1 MSPKKTALYNIH
13 VSLGGKIVEF
23 AGYLMPVQY
32 TSMIDEHKR
41 VREQVGLFD
50 VSHMG
55 EIEIQGSKALDFINY
70 MTINNVS
77 KLEINQAQ
85 YTAMCYP
92 DGGIVDDLIC
102 YRRENSYF
110 LVVNAS
116 NTKKDH
122 DWIIDNRKGGVA
134 VHNITDNITQL
145 AIQGKNAEKII
156 QKLTEVP
163 LSDIKYYWFQEG
175 ILADTEMII
184 SRTGYTGEPGFELY
198 FDTKY
203 SEAIWE
209 KIMKIGEQYEI
220 APIGLGAR
228 NTLRL
233 EKKYCLYGNDI
244 DHLTTPLEAGLGWI
258 TNFDKGDFIGRDAL
272 LHQKEGGLRRKL
284 LGFVSEGR
292 IIPRQGYPI
301 EVDGINIGQV
311 TSGCYSPVLEKNIG
325 LGYIAIEFAKIG
337 QKITINAR
345 DRQISAEIVKTPFL

>member
-1 MSPKKTALYNIH
+1 MSPKKTALYHIH
-13 VSLGGKIVEF
+13 ASLGAKIVEF

-32 TSMIDEHKR
+32 TSIIDEHKR
-41 VREQVGLFD
+41 VREKVGLFD

-55 EIEIQGSKALDFINY
+55 EIEIKGSEALDFVNY
-70 MTINNVS
+70 MTVNDAS

-85 YTAMCYP
+85 YTVMCYP

-110 LVVNAS
+110 LVINAS

-122 DWIIDNRKGGVA
+122 DWIIDNRKEGVE

-156 QKLTEVP
+156 QKLTKVP
-163 LSDIKYYWFQEG
+163 LSDIKYYWFQED

-198 FDTKY
+198 FDIKY

-209 KIMKIGEQYEI
+209 KIMKIGKQYEI
-220 APIGLGAR
+220 APIGIGAR
-228 NTLRL
+228 DTLRL
-233 EKKYCLYGNDI
+233 EKSYCLYGNDI

-258 TNFDKGDFIGRDAL
+258 TKFDKGDFIGRDAL
-272 LHQKEGGLRRKL
+272 LHQKEAGLRRKL

-292 IIPRQGYPI
+292 IIPRHGYPI
-301 EVDGINIGQV
+301 EINGINIGQV

-345 DRQISAEIVKTPFL
+345 DRRISAEIVKTPFL